1 VPQTNRA
8 TFLAI
13 IPDTATAIQIHG
25 GGGMRVRFDIS
36 EDQIPEALLLTL
48 MRDKLL
54 KVTVAVA
61 EDMDGNRLID
71 GE

>member
-1 VPQTNRA
+1 
-8 TFLAI
+8 
-13 IPDTATAIQIHG
+13 
-25 GGGMRVRFDIS
+25 MRVRFDIS
-36 EDQIPEALLLTL
+36 EDQLGEALDLTL

>member
-1 VPQTNRA
+1 
-8 TFLAI
+8 
-13 IPDTATAIQIHG
+13 
-25 GGGMRVRFDIS
+25 MRVRFDIS

-61 EDMDGNRLID
+61 DDMDGNRLID

>member
-1 VPQTNRA
+1 
-8 TFLAI
+8 
-13 IPDTATAIQIHG
+13 
-25 GGGMRVRFDIS
+25 MRVRLDIS
-36 EDQIPEALLLTL
+36 EDQLGEALDLTL

-61 EDMDGNRLID
+61 DDMDGNRLID